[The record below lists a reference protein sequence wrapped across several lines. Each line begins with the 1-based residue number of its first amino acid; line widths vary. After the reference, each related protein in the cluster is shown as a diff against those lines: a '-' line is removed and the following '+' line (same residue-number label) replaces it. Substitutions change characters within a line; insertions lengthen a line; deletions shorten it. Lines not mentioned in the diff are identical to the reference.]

1 LPFFTKFD
9 FLILHDL
16 IQRTKFTSL
25 LTTLSIKN
33 YALIQ
38 ELQVTF
44 DNGFSIIT
52 GETGAGKSILL
63 GALGLVLGKRADV
76 TYLKDASKKCIIEAQ
91 FDIKEYQLTSFFES
105 EDIDYEAQT
114 ILRREILP
122 SGKSRAFINDT
133 PATLQVLNKLSEKLI
148 DVHSQH
154 QTLALSDTQFQFKI
168 IDALA
173 SNEAQI
179 ASYKRGLVLHNKLE
193 KELNVILESQEELQK
208 QYDYNLHLFNELEAA
223 DLKVGEQEKI
233 EADLEKCNNVET
245 IKQNLD
251 EAFQIADEE
260 EVGLVNLLNTFKF
273 KLQQIASFS
282 ESYKEL
288 FQRIESIEIELK
300 DITSEIE
307 VLNENVQYDP
317 VEIERLNDRLQLIYD
332 LLKKHAVT
340 SITELLEIQEQL
352 SEKVYEVEHSSKNID
367 KKKAEI
373 KKVAVD
379 LNKLAETIRKKRL
392 VAIPKFKKELEAIL
406 ANLGMANTRFQI
418 TLSPS
423 EVFLSNGKDELSFLL
438 SANKG
443 GNFGEIKKV
452 ASGGELSRIMLA
464 VKSILATYINLPTI
478 IFDEIDSG
486 VSGDISNKMGAIMQQ
501 MSVNMQVISITHL
514 PQIAAKGAHHFKVY
528 KEEISDQIIT
538 QLKKLN
544 ETERVE
550 EIAEMLGGKNISDS
564 AKAHAKE
571 LLN

>member
-1 LPFFTKFD
+1 
-9 FLILHDL
+9 
-16 IQRTKFTSL
+16 L

-91 FDIKEYQLTSFFES
+91 FDIKEYSLTSFFES
-105 EDIDYEAQT
+105 EDIDYEELT

-133 PATLQVLNKLSEKLI
+133 PATLHVLNKLSEKLI

-154 QTLALSDTQFQFKI
+154 QTLALSNTQFQFKI

-179 ASYKRGLVLHNKLE
+179 ASYKRGLVLYNKLE
-193 KELNVILESQEELQK
+193 KELQVILESQQELQK
-208 QYDYNLHLFNELEAA
+208 QYEYNLHLFNELESA
-223 DLKVGEQEKI
+223 DLKEGEQEKV
-233 EADLEKCNNVET
+233 EVDLEKCNNVET
-245 IKQNLD
+245 IKKNLD

-260 EVGLVNLLNTFKF
+260 EVGIVNLLNSFKF
-273 KLQQIASFS
+273 RLQQIAPFS
-282 ESYKEL
+282 NSYKEL

-300 DITSEIE
+300 DVVSEVE
-307 VLNENVQYDP
+307 GLNESVQYDP

-332 LLKKHAVT
+332 LQKKHIVV
-340 SITELLEIQEQL
+340 SIKELLEVQEQL
-352 SEKVYEVEHSSKNID
+352 SEKVYEVEYSSKSIG
-367 KKKAEI
+367 KKKGEI
-373 KKVAVD
+373 KKVATD
-379 LNKLAETIRKKRL
+379 LDKLAVSIRKKRQI
-392 VAIPKFKKELEAIL
+392 AIPRFKKELETIL

-418 TLSPS
+418 SLSPS
-423 EVFLSNGKDELSFLL
+423 VIFLNNGKDELSFLL

-464 VKSILATYINLPTI
+464 VKSILAVYINLPTI

-486 VSGDISNKMGAIMQQ
+486 VSGDISNKMGDIMQQ
-501 MSVNMQVISITHL
+501 MSANMQVVSITHL
-514 PQIAAKGAHHFKVY
+514 PQIAAKGLHHFKVY
-528 KEEISDQIIT
+528 KEEVSGQIIT
-538 QLKKLN
+538 QLKKLTA
-544 ETERVE
+544 EERVS
-550 EIAEMLGGKNISDS
+550 EIAEMLGGKEISDS
-564 AKAHAKE
+564 AIAHAKE